1 MPIPN
6 ASGLKGSNT
15 LLSKHDTE
23 PVQYAPSPRLAAAPR
38 RPRSDTW
45 PPAPAVATGWR
56 LPRMLTSLK
65 RQDSTIFSVFPKG
78 SLSSLQVALSVVSAL
93 MGAGNLA
100 LPFAVAATGWVFVA
114 ILAGIT
120 GVCCYT
126 ANLLVEVIERV
137 QPSTSSHISNYE
149 KLAEQVGEITSTTAA
164 ATTPPTYHHHHPS
177 PPPPPPTHPPTR
189 PSAQVLGRV
198 GLQLT
203 SAVIFVELFGCGVG
217 YLILLGSTLNL
228 LFPSISTE
236 VYTVGVA
243 VVLYPTVRLTRTHAY
258 THRPISR

>member
-1 MPIPN
+1 MTPRAEQLAAKALSDSGKLDSPTLPLAIDVVSIDISSEGRPSPPQPTAMPIPH

-45 PPAPAVATGWR
+45 PPAPVVATGWR

-78 SLSSLQVALSVVSAL
+78 TLSSVQVALSVVSAL

-149 KLAEQVGEITSTTAA
+149 KLAEQVGPARMIATAA
-164 ATTPPTYHHHHPS
+164 RIAVPTASHLIRPTRA
-177 PPPPPPTHPPTR
+177 PTHLCR
-189 PSAQVLGRV
+189 PL
-198 GLQLT
+198 
-203 SAVIFVELFGCGVG
+203 
-217 YLILLGSTLNL
+217 
-228 LFPSISTE
+228 
-236 VYTVGVA
+236 
-243 VVLYPTVRLTRTHAY
+243 
-258 THRPISR
+258 